1 MGKDLYL
8 VGNGGGP
15 NFGADLIGRVWVE
28 YLAKKYP
35 NRTIWLD
42 TRNAGVTAGY
52 FSKYKNVKAVDTFW
66 KLRNL
71 SASAGESIESR
82 IEWLNKKIK
91 YAGTPKY
98 DIHLKNIENNVESI
112 HFIGG
117 GYVNSIWPDNL
128 LLFAQAAF
136 LKEKNLSIKVYITGA
151 GLMPASDN
159 FSQMFKKI
167 TKTFDF
173 IEGRDSRTAKEL
185 NVTNGIDDVWMSFS
199 DKLQDNKPVWKRNEV
214 NPDIMLLIQKDF
226 NYGKEQSLLETA
238 IDIIRHQPNF
248 SSDTTIGVAEAIPAT
263 DYWAFPAI
271 KKEFSDNNVSFYSFQ
286 NLWEN
291 GFPAGENTTWITTR
305 FQYHLIGSSFG
316 SKGIVLTTGSKYYDI
331 KHTSLIN
338 NGTGWNIINI
348 DNVSSYQAT
357 KNNKWQENVAKL
369 SDKKFTLA
377 EDLYYF
383 K

>member
-1 MGKDLYL
+1 MEKDLYL
-8 VGNGGGP
+8 VGAGGGP
-15 NFGADLIGRVWVE
+15 NFGDDLIGRVWVE
-28 YLAKKYP
+28 YLTKKYP

-71 SASAGESIESR
+71 SASAGENIEDR

-91 YAGTPKY
+91 HLGTPKY
-98 DIHLKNIENNVESI
+98 DIHLKNIEKNVESI
-112 HFIGG
+112 HFVGG
-117 GYVNSIWPDNL
+117 GYVNSMWSANL

-151 GLMPASDN
+151 GLTPTSDN
-159 FSQMFKKI
+159 FSHMFKKI

-173 IEGRDSRTAKEL
+173 IEGRDSQTAKEL
-185 NVTNGIDDVWMSFS
+185 NVTKGIDDVWMSFS
-199 DKLQDNKPVWKRNEV
+199 DKFQDNKPVWKRNAV
-214 NPDIMLLIQKDF
+214 NPNIMLLIQKDF
-226 NYGKEQSLLETA
+226 NSGKEQSLLETA
-238 IDIIRHQPNF
+238 VDIIRHQPNF
-248 SSDTTIGVAEAIPAT
+248 SSDTTIGVAEAIPAK
-263 DYWAFPAI
+263 DYWVFPAV
-271 KKEFSDNNVSFYSFQ
+271 KKEFPDNNISFYSFQ

-305 FQYHLIGSSFG
+305 FHYHLIGSSFG
-316 SKGIVLTTGSKYYDI
+316 SRGIVLTTGSKYYDV
-331 KHTSLIN
+331 KHMSLIN
-338 NGTGWNIINI
+338 NGTGWNIMNI

-357 KNNKWQENVAKL
+357 KNNEWQQNVAKL

-377 EDLYYF
+377 ENLYYF